1 MGLIV
6 LLLGLLLVA
15 AAAINLFIW
24 ACSGYFRV
32 GLVAAGLS
40 LAFAALAVIPFW
52 VIWWWDGSVVRT
64 LADWVARLAAGT
76 PVIAAVFAIFGNFDC
91 AGGALILA
99 GLFGIILAAIHLA
112 NRLAERRED
121 FQKRRAVKRALRQR

>member
-1 MGLIV
+1 MTA
-6 LLLGLLLVA
+6 LLLALVLTA

-40 LAFAALAVIPFW
+40 LAVAALAVVPLW
-52 VIWWWDGSVVRT
+52 VILWWDGSVVRT
-64 LADWVARLAAGT
+64 LIDWVARLAAGT
-76 PVIAAVFAIFGNFDC
+76 PIIAAVFAVFGNFDC

-99 GLFGIILAAIHLA
+99 GLFGILLAAAYLA
-112 NRLAERRED
+112 NRFAERRTEA
-121 FQKRRAVKRALRQR
+121 QRQRLLRRLKLRRRL

>member
-1 MGLIV
+1 MTA
-6 LLLGLLLVA
+6 LLLAMVLTA

-40 LAFAALAVIPFW
+40 LAVAALAVIPFW
-52 VIWWWDGSVVRT
+52 VIVWWDGSVVRT
-64 LADWVARLAAGT
+64 LADWLARLAAGT
-76 PVIAAVFAIFGNFDC
+76 PIIAAVFAVFGNFNC

-99 GLFGIILAAIHLA
+99 GLFGIMLAAVHLA
-112 NRLAERRED
+112 NRVAERRTEAK
-121 FQKRRAVKRALRQR
+121 QERALRRLKLRRRL